1 MKKHS
6 LLVGLLILAGVVPAT
21 ELSACGDKFL
31 MVSRGTRF
39 QRAAAAR
46 HPAAILIYTN
56 PATALPKALGSVPV
70 DATLRKAGYRPTS
83 VSGADELDKA
93 LRQGGWD
100 LVLADLADGAAL
112 RGRLQGQGAPAVLPV
127 AFNATSSDL
136 AQARKD
142 YQHVVKAPVKSQALI
157 DAIDDALA
165 LKEKLRA
172 KSGKATV

>member
-1 MKKHS
+1 MKKNL
-6 LLVGLLILAGVVPAT
+6 LLVGLLVLSGVVPT
-21 ELSACGDKFL
+21 TDLSACGDKFL

-39 QRAAAAR
+39 QRAAAR
-46 HPAAILIYTN
+46 QPAAILIYTN
-56 PATALPKALGSVPV
+56 PATALPKALANVPV

-100 LVLADLADGAAL
+100 LVLTDLADGAAL

-127 AFNATSSDL
+127 AFNATSSDM
-136 AQARKD
+136 AQAKKD
-142 YQHVVKAPVKSQALI
+142 YQLVVKGPVKSQALI

-172 KSGKATV
+172 KSGKAAV